1 MIPLEER
8 PGREVYLAQTGKA
21 TLALTI
27 ALVSSRVP
35 GGYREAQESAALAN
49 LADRGVLAAT
59 GPDRQKFLQAML
71 SNEVTALA
79 PGQGNAAALM
89 DVKGH
94 VQALMRVLVL
104 KDAVH
109 LEMARERLAAVVA
122 TLNHYKVAA
131 PVRFAAKP
139 LVVLALLGPRAA
151 SVLAAVG
158 GEAPAD
164 AGDAHREA
172 TVAGFSVRL
181 IRAGDL
187 PGPGLVLHVAEA
199 DATTV
204 CDALMAAGAAPLS
217 PEGLDALRVEAGRPW
232 YGRDV
237 TGANLLHETGLVAE
251 CCSFSKGCYLG
262 QEVVARLD
270 ARGGHVNKRL
280 RGLRLS
286 AAAAEGAPLEAE
298 GKEVGRVTTAA
309 VSPRFGPIALAYV
322 HRGHAD
328 AGTVVSIAGAPATV
342 HDLPFT
348 EELPRTA

>member
-1 MIPLEER
+1 M
-8 PGREVYLAQTGKA
+8 A
-21 TLALTI
+21 
-27 ALVSSRVP
+27 S
-35 GGYREAQESAALAN
+35 
-49 LADRGVLAAT
+49 

-71 SNEVTALA
+71 SNEVAALTA
-79 PGQGNAAALM
+79 GQGNAAALM

-109 LEMARERLAAVVA
+109 LEMESDRIASVEL

-131 PVRFAAKP
+131 PVRFTAKP
-139 LVVLALLGPRAA
+139 LAVLAVVGPRGEA
-151 SVLAAVG
+151 VLAAAG
-158 GEAPAD
+158 AEAPPD
-164 AGDAHREA
+164 GREAHRE
-172 TVAGFSVRL
+172 TQVAGRSVRL

-187 PGPGLVLHVAEA
+187 PRPGFVLHVAEA
-199 DATTV
+199 DAPAV
-204 CDALMAAGAAPLS
+204 REALAAAGAAALDPAA
-217 PEGLDALRVEAGRPW
+217 LDALRVEAGRPW

-237 TGANLLHETGLVAE
+237 TAANLLHETGLVAE
-251 CCSFSKGCYLG
+251 CCSFAKGCYLG

-286 AAAAEGAPLEAE
+286 APVSEGAALEAE

-322 HRGHAD
+322 HRDHAD
-328 AGTVVSIAGAPATV
+328 AGRVVNAGGVPATV
-342 HDLPFT
+342 HDLPFA
-348 EELPRTA
+348 EALPRTA